1 MSPDLYSIALG
12 KFDKYKID
20 LKGMQADS
28 CKYEFVLD
36 NLFFANI
43 DGPEVQKGKVNVVLV
58 VKKTSR
64 AFELNF
70 QTDGMVWV
78 PCDRCLDDMEQPVS
92 STDKLLVKFG
102 HEYAEEGDNLIVI
115 PEEEGEINVAWFMYE
130 FIALAI
136 PMKHVHAPGKC
147 NKAMSSKLSKHLRTT
162 PDDEMDEDS
171 FVSEDSDELA
181 NDDTETAVDPRWDEL
196 KKILDNN

>member
-28 CKYEFVLD
+28 CRYEFVLD

-43 DGPEVQKGKVNVVLV
+43 DSPEVQKGKVNVVLV

-162 PDDEMDEDS
+162 PDEMDEDA
-171 FVSEDSDELA
+171 FVPDEAADGLV
-181 NDDTETAVDPRWDEL
+181 NDDTEIAVDPRWDEL

>member
-1 MSPDLYSIALG
+1 MG

-28 CKYEFVLD
+28 VTYEFVLD
-36 NLFFANI
+36 NLYFSHI
-43 DGPEVQKGKVNVVLV
+43 DAPEIQKGKVNVVLT
-58 VKKTSR
+58 VKRTSR

-78 PCDRCLDDMEQPVS
+78 PCDRCLDEMELSVS
-92 STDKLLVKFG
+92 STDKLMVKFG
-102 HEYAEEGDNLIVI
+102 QTYAEEGDNLIII
-115 PEEEGEINVAWFMYE
+115 PEEEGEINVAWFIYE
-130 FIALAI
+130 FVVLTI

-147 NKAMSSKLSKHLRTT
+147 NKAMTSKLNKHLRTNSN
-162 PDDEMDEDS
+162 DEDGDES
-171 FVSEDSDELA
+171 TYEPEADVVVEEDAE
-181 NDDTETAVDPRWDEL
+181 EQIDPRWNEL

>member
-1 MSPDLYSIALG
+1 
-12 KFDKYKID
+12 
-20 LKGMQADS
+20 MQADS
-28 CKYEFVLD
+28 CKYEFALD

-43 DGPEVQKGKVNVVLV
+43 DGPEIQKGKVNVTLI

-70 QTDGMVWV
+70 QSDGLVWV
-78 PCDRCLDDMEQPVS
+78 PCDRCLDDMEQSVT
-92 STDKLLVKFG
+92 STDKLIVKFG
-102 HEYAEEGDNLIVI
+102 SGYAEEGDNLIVI

-147 NKAMSSKLSKHLRTT
+147 NKAMNSKLHKHLRTKAEAE
-162 PDDEMDEDS
+162 DEE
-171 FVSEDSDELA
+171 SEGIFIGGEEEMTSGGE
-181 NDDTETAVDPRWDEL
+181 EEEVQMDPRWNEL